1 MVVLRQVHVQTRL
14 PWTTW
19 GADPVVGKVGY
30 TPGRSVMDLGW
41 RPEMRTEDDL
51 AAAGPRP
58 PTHPRRRAEAAPAAA
73 SAPTPDPAAPDLPGC
88 RPIRLKR
95 RDLDT
100 WDGRFEY
107 WDGGTETAWVMR
119 DPTGIPHEHPSQRL
133 AAFCTLIAAARGAP
147 IESFGSTDLELRD
160 ERGERHRILQ
170 ADQCVYV
177 YPGRARIPETGGIVV
192 GMHDLPDVVLEV
204 DHTTDVRR
212 WKLGMYEWWGFPEV
226 WVEVPE
232 RWSRSRARG
241 RVPGLTIH
249 VLEGGRYRESPV
261 STAFPDWRARA
272 IHEALNEAETTGWT
286 HARLAQV
293 GRALGARDGTGPD
306 DHHFLRSFRDEGR
319 AEGREQGRIEGQA
332 ESRGKLVRQMLV
344 SRGISVSEGFPAG
357 VPHFAEAP
365 EAALVQ
371 AALACDG
378 EQDFRARIRR
388 VHPTAVDRQ
397 GKSGENGSDPR

>member
-1 MVVLRQVHVQTRL
+1 
-14 PWTTW
+14 
-19 GADPVVGKVGY
+19 
-30 TPGRSVMDLGW
+30 
-41 RPEMRTEDDL
+41 MRTEDDL
-51 AAAGPRP
+51 ATADTRP
-58 PTHPRRRAEAAPAAA
+58 SPHPRRRAEAALTAA
-73 SAPTPDPAAPDLPGC
+73 SHPRPDPSAPDLPGC

-107 WDGGTETAWVMR
+107 WDGDTETAWVMR

-133 AAFCTLIAAARGAP
+133 TAFCTLIAAARGSP

-177 YPGRARIPETGGIVV
+177 YPGRARLPETGGIVV
-192 GMHDLPDVVLEV
+192 GAHDLPDVVLEV

-226 WVEVPE
+226 WVEVPK

-241 RVPGLTIH
+241 RAPGLTIH

-261 STAFPDWRARA
+261 SIAFPDWRARA
-272 IHEALNEAETTGWT
+272 IHEALNEAKTTGWT
-286 HARLAQV
+286 HAKLAQV

-306 DHHFLRSFRDEGR
+306 DHYFLRSFRGESRKEGREEGRKEGR
-319 AEGREQGRIEGQA
+319 AQGRREGREEGRAQGRIEGLT

-344 SRGISVSEGFPAG
+344 SRGIAVSEGFPAG
-357 VPHFAEAP
+357 LPGFAEAP
-365 EAALVQ
+365 EAVLVQ

-378 EQDFRARIRR
+378 ERDFRARIAR
-388 VHPTAVDRQ
+388 VRTRQ
-397 GKSGENGSDPR
+397 EAAPSP